1 MEEKNHLEKVKSF
14 HDRDAEGYER
24 ARYQEKTCEGMA
36 YLQRKEI
43 ILNMVDGCKGTILD
57 IGCGPGIL
65 TAHLVDRGF
74 RVFNADLS
82 IGMLKKAKQ
91 EMEER
96 KLDIQSGGGSAFYLV
111 SDASKISIM
120 KEKADNA
127 LCIGVITYLKDYSL
141 LLSEAKRIL
150 KPDGLFIIQV
160 NKIKFPFLYKK
171 AVKIYHVLKRFL
183 QGKKKNEINFEM
195 NLFDYENF
203 LNDFGNYGMEI
214 KELRYYD
221 FRIPFADILFPIWSL
236 KMGKWIHKKK
246 EPRVQRLFSHGIIVK
261 VQKKGVSK
269 I

>member
-43 ILNMVDGCKGTILD
+43 ILNMVDGCRGTILD

-82 IGMLKKAKQ
+82 IGMLKKARQ
-91 EMEER
+91 EMKER
-96 KLDIQSGGGSAFYLV
+96 KLDVQSGGGSAFYLV
-111 SDASKISIM
+111 SDASKISM
-120 KEKADNA
+120 VKEKADNA

-150 KPDGLFIIQV
+150 KPDGLFIVQV
-160 NKIKFPFLYKK
+160 NKIKFPFLYEK
-171 AVKIYHVLKRFL
+171 AVKIYHVLKRLL

-203 LNDFGNYGMEI
+203 LNDLGRYGMEI
-214 KELRYYD
+214 KEVGYYD
-221 FRIPFADILFPIWSL
+221 FRVPFLDIVFPGVSMGIGK
-236 KMGKWIHKKK
+236 KMFERRKSKINKF
-246 EPRVQRLFSHGIIVK
+246 LSHGLIIK
-261 VQKKGVSK
+261 AMKQK
-269 I
+269 